1 MPQLFAFQDLIE
13 RYSVA
18 FDVETVGPGA
28 YDDLGEWVDG
38 VLVTVPARGALI
50 PIASR
55 AVYESGGR
63 INEKDRQ
70 LIKVGEAV
78 PLGATVVYKTER
90 YKVESWTN
98 HGDYGDFEVYLL
110 KHVSVFNEVAP

>member
-1 MPQLFAFQDLIE
+1 MPQLFAFKDLID

-18 FDVETVGPGA
+18 FDIEHVLEGS

-38 VLVTVPARGALI
+38 VTVTTPARGALI
-50 PIASR
+50 PIPSR

-70 LIKVGEAV
+70 LIKAGTPVA
-78 PLGATVVYKTER
+78 LGSHVVYKGER
-90 YKVESWTN
+90 YQVESWTN

-110 KHVSVFNEVAP
+110 KHVSAFNEVTP